1 MVSTKTEN
9 SRLKRVPE
17 NSHTIILKFRKKS
30 ERDKCIFLPEF
41 KKTIGELAALV
52 TKYNSSF
59 EIFSWNILSGTS
71 SDLEN
76 QEIIN

>member
-1 MVSTKTEN
+1 MPPKTEN

-17 NSHTIILKFRKKS
+17 NSHTIMLKFREKNQ
-30 ERDKCIFLPEF
+30 RDKCVSLSEF

-52 TKYNSSF
+52 TKYNSTF

-71 SDLEN
+71 IDIDN
-76 QEIIN
+76 Q